1 MGRLVMYF
9 RKAHKTLVT
18 GKAASR
24 LAQVVKAMW
33 NVDGSLRLGI
43 TGSDMSALLPKH
55 VDVTLEELRRVL
67 RIRRGIV
74 A

>member
-9 RKAHKTLVT
+9 RKAHKTLVS
-18 GKAASR
+18 GKAAAK
-24 LAQVVKAMW
+24 LAQLVRGLRK
-33 NVDGSLRLGI
+33 VDGSLRLGI

-55 VDVTLEELRRVL
+55 VDVTLGELRRVL
-67 RIRRGIV
+67 RISARI

>member
-18 GKAASR
+18 AKAAAR
-24 LAQVVKAMW
+24 LAQVVRGMRD
-33 NVDGSLRLGI
+33 VDGSLRLGI
-43 TGSDMSALLPKH
+43 TGSDDVALLPKH
-55 VDVTLEELRRVL
+55 VDVTLAELRRVL
-67 RIRRGIV
+67 RISHRV

>member
-1 MGRLVMYF
+1 MGRLITYF
-9 RKAHKTLVT
+9 RKAHKVIVSP
-18 GKAASR
+18 KAAGR
-24 LAQVVKAMW
+24 LADTVRGMH

-43 TGSDMSALLPKH
+43 TGSDDSALLPKH

-67 RIRRGIV
+67 RIGRRI

>member
-18 GKAASR
+18 AKAAGR
-24 LAQVVKAMW
+24 LAQVVRGMRG
-33 NVDGSLRLGI
+33 VDGSLRLGI
-43 TGSDMSALLPKH
+43 TGSDDVALLPKH

-67 RIRRGIV
+67 RISHRV